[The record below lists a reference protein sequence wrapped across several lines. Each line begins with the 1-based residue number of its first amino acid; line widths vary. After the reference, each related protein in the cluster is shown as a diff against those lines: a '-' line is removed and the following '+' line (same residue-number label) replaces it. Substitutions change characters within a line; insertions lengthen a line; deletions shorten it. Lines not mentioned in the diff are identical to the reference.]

1 MFSGTV
7 GRIIVHTV
15 VDFLVVVLSGEG
27 NKVFCALYH
36 TIIIYGEWQM
46 EKFVV
51 SQ

>member
-7 GRIIVHTV
+7 GRIIVYTV
-15 VDFLVVVLSGEG
+15 VDLLVVVLCGEG
-27 NKVFCALYH
+27 NKIFCALYH
-36 TIIIYGEWQM
+36 TIIYGEWQM